1 MNVKKNIKQYYSNKV
16 VTILFTRGA
25 PQIDFQTA
33 LDALNKTLNHIND
46 SYN

>member
-1 MNVKKNIKQYYSNKV
+1 MNVKKHKTILLKV

-33 LDALNKTLNHIND
+33 LDALNKTLNHIHH